1 MQEKVILL
9 NKELSKRKDLRTLT
23 FKQEMQVEIYN
34 NAKRLHQLKKIEI
47 YYRDKFEEAGKVCN
61 VVKEKIRRQQRELNE
76 YEVSKAIE
84 MNTPWCILYY
94 MFNLAEEYPEYFKKP
109 ETLPELIAYIDAKK
123 IICPSHYWDKLYNRI
138 RLSGSGY
145 LNPL

>member
-9 NKELSKRKDLRTLT
+9 NKELSRGKDSRTLT
-23 FKQEMQVEIYN
+23 LKQEMQVEIYN

-84 MNTPWCILYY
+84 MNTP
-94 MFNLAEEYPEYFKKP
+94 
-109 ETLPELIAYIDAKK
+109 
-123 IICPSHYWDKLYNRI
+123 
-138 RLSGSGY
+138 
-145 LNPL
+145 

>member
-1 MQEKVILL
+1 MLEKVILL

-84 MNTPWCILYY
+84 MNTP
-94 MFNLAEEYPEYFKKP
+94 
-109 ETLPELIAYIDAKK
+109 
-123 IICPSHYWDKLYNRI
+123 
-138 RLSGSGY
+138 
-145 LNPL
+145 